1 MKINLS
7 KQQYEDLLK
16 AVYMSNTIHE
26 LLSDAVE
33 SDEIDFDE
41 RADRTR
47 DLQSYLLEFAGE
59 FGMEELVEE
68 FDGELLLSEEYEDEE
83 IEPIMDAFEEYIL
96 HDALPNILAWRDF
109 NRDYT
114 EEEQDKM
121 EEENGNF
128 FGMELLPYED
138 RYRNEFAEHGFS
150 RLFIKDDGKGEG
162 TPSPYL

>member
-7 KQQYEDLLK
+7 QQQYKDLIDSV
-16 AVYMSNTIHE
+16 AMANAIHE

-41 RADRTR
+41 LADRTR
-47 DLQSYLLEFAGE
+47 ELQSYLLEFAGE
-59 FGMEELVEE
+59 FGMEEFTEE
-68 FDGELLLSEEYEDEE
+68 FDGKLVLSEEYEEE
-83 IEPIMDAFEEYIL
+83 ETDPIMDAFEEYIL
-96 HDALPNILAWRDF
+96 HNALPNLLAWRDF

-114 EEEQDKM
+114 EEEQDIT

-128 FGMELLPYED
+128 FGVELLPYEE
-138 RYRNEFAEHGFS
+138 RYRNEFAEHGFN
-150 RLFIKDDGKGEG
+150 RLFIKDDGNGEG